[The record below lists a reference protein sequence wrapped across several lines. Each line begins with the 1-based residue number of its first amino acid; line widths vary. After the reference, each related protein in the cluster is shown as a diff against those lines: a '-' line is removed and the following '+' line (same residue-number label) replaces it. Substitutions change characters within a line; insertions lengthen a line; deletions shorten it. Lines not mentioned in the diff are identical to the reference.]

1 MLTITIPASEAWDE
15 RIERFVSTQET
26 TLVLRHSLV
35 SLSKWES
42 EFKKPFLSNDAKTV
56 EETYGYIQAMSDNP
70 VDQTVLMMLT
80 NENLK
85 SINDYIEDSQTATW
99 FSDKKRGPK
108 SREIVTS
115 ELIYYWISAL
125 TLPWEVQYWHLN
137 RLFTIIKVTDEKNQP
152 KKKMGRA
159 EQLAQQRRLNA
170 ERLERMGT
178 SG

>member
-1 MLTITIPASEAWDE
+1 MLKINVPSSETWDQRTE
-15 RIERFVSTQET
+15 KFSTTQET

-35 SLSKWES
+35 SLSKWEA
-42 EFKKPFLSNDAKTV
+42 EFKKPFLSDDKKTL
-56 EETYGYIQAMSDNP
+56 EETYGYIRAMSDDPIDPAVLP
-70 VDQTVLMMLT
+70 VLSE
-80 NENLK
+80 ENLK

-108 SREIVTS
+108 SREVITG
-115 ELIYYWISAL
+115 ELIYYWMTAL
-125 TLPWEVQYWHLN
+125 TLPWEAQYWHLN
-137 RLFTIIKVTDEKNQP
+137 RLFTLIKVANEKNQP

-159 EQLAQQRRLNA
+159 EQLAQQRKLNA